1 MCMYIYIYILIYVLY
16 IYIYIYIEV
25 CCKEVDSDAEEEN
38 WLAKNALSLAL
49 GPLANDNLWEV
60 A

>member
-1 MCMYIYIYILIYVLY
+1 MYVYIYIYTHLCSL
-16 IYIYIYIEV
+16 YIYIEV